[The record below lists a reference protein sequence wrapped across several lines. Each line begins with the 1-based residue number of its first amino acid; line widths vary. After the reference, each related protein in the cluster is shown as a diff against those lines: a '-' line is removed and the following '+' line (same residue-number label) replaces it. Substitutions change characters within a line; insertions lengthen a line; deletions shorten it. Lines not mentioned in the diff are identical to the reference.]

1 MEQDR
6 TMSEETKLSQVEGV
20 KAVSN
25 YLRGSIAE
33 ELRADTDHFNKDDSQ
48 LLKFHGTY
56 QQDDRE
62 QRKSSDGGKSAKAY
76 SYMIRTRIPGGRLTC
91 AQILAH
97 LDLCDELG
105 NSTMK
110 LTTRQ
115 AIQLHGIVKGDLWKT
130 IHRINEI
137 ELSTL
142 AACGDVNRN
151 VMCCPAPY
159 VHTSHRTVQKLAYD
173 LAMHLAPRT
182 KAYYELW
189 VADPETCQE
198 QLVGGSDEVIE
209 PIYGKVY
216 LPRKFKAGVCLP
228 EDNCIDI
235 YTQDLGFLAVVRN
248 GDVIGYNVLVGGGMG
263 TTPSAAKTFPALARR
278 MAFATPEQALGVAE
292 AVVKVQRDYGN
303 REDRK
308 VARLKYLIANRGIE
322 WFRDQVE
329 SYFGQKLADCTED
342 DVHGHDDHIGWDQQG
357 DGKWFYGFN
366 VENGRLYD
374 DENRQWKK
382 AFREICD
389 ELNPGLCLTAHQSI
403 LFTDIADGDRTKL
416 ESIIKRNSLPL
427 SEEISTVRRWSIAC
441 VALPTCGL
449 AITESERVLPEVMD
463 EMEKVLDELQLDKE
477 WFTVR
482 MTGCPNGCARPYN
495 AEIGLVGKAK
505 GKYTVFVGG
514 SRLGTRLNF
523 IFKDMIPLEQ
533 IVSTLRPLFVAFKE
547 HRQGEESFGDF
558 CDRVGKEQLL
568 AYAGDSPVATTN

>member
-1 MEQDR
+1 
-6 TMSEETKLSQVEGV
+6 MSEEVKLSPVEGV
-20 KAVSN
+20 KDASN
-25 YLRGSIAE
+25 YLRGTIGQ
-33 ELRADTDHFNKDDSQ
+33 ELKTDTDCFGKDDSQ

-62 QRKSSDGGKSAKAY
+62 QRASKEGGKSSKAY
-76 SYMIRTRIPGGRLTC
+76 SFMVRTRIPSGIMTPQQL
-91 AQILAH
+91 IAH
-97 LDLCDELG
+97 LDLCDEIG

-115 AIQLHGIVKGDLWKT
+115 AIQLHGIIKSDLWQC
-130 IHRINEI
+130 IHRINEV

-159 VHTSHRTVQKLAYD
+159 TNTAHRTIQKLSHD

-182 KAYYELW
+182 KSYYELW
-189 VADPETCQE
+189 VCDPDTNQQE
-198 QLVGGSDEVIE
+198 LVGGSDEEVE

-235 YTQDLGFLAVVRN
+235 YTQDLGFIAVVRD
-248 GDVIGYNVLVGGGMG
+248 GQVIGYNVTVGGGMG
-263 TTPSAAKTFPALARR
+263 TTPSAAKTFPALAKR
-278 MAFATPEQALGVAE
+278 MAFCTPEQALGVAE
-292 AVVKVQRDYGN
+292 AVVKVQRDNGN

-322 WFRDQVE
+322 WFRGQVE
-329 SYFGQKLADCTED
+329 SYFGQSLKDCTAD
-342 DVHGHDDHIGWDQQG
+342 DVTGHNDHIGWDEQG

-374 DENRQWKK
+374 DQDRRWKS
-382 AFREICD
+382 AFREICS
-389 ELNPGLCLTAHQSI
+389 ELQPGCRLTAHQSI
-403 LFTDIADGDRTKL
+403 LFTDIESKDRSKL
-416 ESIIKRNSLPL
+416 EGIIKRNGLPL

-449 AITESERVLPEVMD
+449 AITESERVLPSMMD
-463 EMEKVLDELQLDKE
+463 TFEPVLEELGLEKEL
-477 WFTVR
+477 FTVR

-495 AEIGLVGKAK
+495 AVIALVGKAK
-505 GKYTVFVGG
+505 GKYTLFLGG
-514 SRLGTRLNF
+514 SVLGTRLAY
-523 IFKDMIPLEQ
+523 IYKDMVPFDD
-533 IVSTLRPLFVAFKE
+533 IVPTLKPVFVAFKA
-547 HRQGEESFGDF
+547 HRQPDENFGDF
-558 CDRVGKEQLL
+558 CNRLGKEKLL
-568 AYAGDSPVATTN
+568 ELTTAS

>member
-1 MEQDR
+1 MEQDG

-25 YLRGSIAE
+25 YLRGTIAE

-62 QRKSSDGGKSAKAY
+62 QRKSSEGGKSAKAY

-91 AQILAH
+91 SQIIAH

-159 VHTSHRTVQKLAYD
+159 VHTTHRTIQKLAYD

-198 QLVGGSDEVIE
+198 QLMGGSDEVVE

-235 YTQDLGFLAVVRN
+235 YTQDLGYLAVVRN
-248 GDVIGYNVLVGGGMG
+248 GEVIGYNVLVGGGMG
-263 TTPSAAKTFPALARR
+263 TTPSAAKTFPALAKR
-278 MAFATPEQALGVAE
+278 MAFATPDQALGVAE
-292 AVVKVQRDYGN
+292 AVVKVQRDFGN

-322 WFRDQVE
+322 WFREQVE
-329 SYFGQKLADCTED
+329 SYYGQKLADCTED
-342 DVHGHDDHIGWDQQG
+342 DVIGHDDHIGWDQQG
-357 DGKWFYGFN
+357 NGKWFYGFN

-389 ELNPGLCLTAHQSI
+389 QINPGLCLTAHQSI
-403 LFTDIADGDRTKL
+403 LFTDIVDSDRAKL
-416 ESIIKRNSLPL
+416 ESIIKKNSLPL

-449 AITESERVLPEVMD
+449 AITESERVLPSLMD
-463 EMEKVLDELQLDKE
+463 EMEKVLDEMGLDKE

-505 GKYTVFVGG
+505 GKYTIFVGG

-523 IFKDMIPLEQ
+523 IYKDMIPLEQ
-533 IVSTLRPLFVAFKE
+533 IVSTLRPLFAAFKE
-547 HRQGEESFGDF
+547 NRQGEESFGDF
-558 CDRVGKEQLL
+558 CDRMGKEQLL
-568 AYAGDSPVATTN
+568 ICSGDSPVTATN